1 MAYINLSQLIALIS
15 GFIVMLV
22 QGSLYVFG
30 TMTPYIYTYLY
41 YEDKVVPIQD
51 IKISLSANF
60 PS

>member
-41 YEDKVVPIQD
+41 YEGKVAPIQD

>member
-41 YEDKVVPIQD
+41 YEGTLAPI
-51 IKISLSANF
+51 
-60 PS
+60 